1 MNPELSR
8 VGERWY
14 YNEIKQLIQEYT
26 IDKLNVDD
34 ISIIHKRNVGG
45 ICSRLV
51 KLDIIKE
58 RKDVRRK
65 EDYKEK
71 SFTLSSRVLFLEN
84 KIKELEDK
92 IDTIQLTSLD

>member
-8 VGERWY
+8 AGEPWY
-14 YNEIKQLIQEYT
+14 DNEIKQLIQEYT

-45 ICSRLV
+45 IYSRLV

-58 RKDVRRK
+58 RKDARRK